1 MSFLDWIR
9 SGVQQQAVHLLR
21 EDIPRTRTDEQ
32 VSDAPLKAGE
42 SYIRLWLSEM
52 FLKHDQKWFRSQHP
66 VAYSTVT
73 LSVGSQP
80 AVELANVAG
89 PLKLP
94 KLSEPQLG
102 KVVSLNFQLTPLLPF
117 GGGTVQLAAGLLAL
131 AGDNKL
137 LAFLGTME
145 QITGVVFGPQ
155 ISSALKIAE
164 VVASGVDSLVQS
176 AGGSIH
182 LGMQDT
188 FVSAGGGGNELR
200 PGYIAVVLAPQ
211 GQLDP
216 AELWVKKGQLCHG
229 ANLAAATPL
238 DGFTYMLFRIEAR
251 TERDDWAQI
260 TSIAEPFDK
269 AIQALGPGKDENQAK
284 AYLGTAIV
292 TAWQSSD
299 LTSVDRRRVSKLLRD
314 EFEAVR
320 QSLGGL
326 GLVEGK
332 KPTFASVMKDAPSA
346 DEWLKDPP
354 AVSLGAL
361 LAP

>member
-1 MSFLDWIR
+1 MSFLEWIR
-9 SGVQQQAVHLLR
+9 SSVQQQAVHLLR
-21 EDIPRTRTDEQ
+21 EDIPLARTDEQ

-52 FLKHDQKWFRSQHP
+52 FLKHNQKWFRSQYP

-94 KLSEPQLG
+94 NLSAPQLG

-117 GGGTVQLAAGLLAL
+117 GGGTVQVAAGLLAL

-145 QITGVVFGPQ
+145 QITGFVCGPQ
-155 ISSALKIAE
+155 ISSALKIAG
-164 VVASGVDSLVQS
+164 VVADGVDSLVQS
-176 AGGSIH
+176 AAGSIH

-188 FVSAGGGGNELR
+188 FVSAGGGGNVLR
-200 PGYIAVVLAPQ
+200 PGYIAVVLATT

-216 AELWVKKGQLCHG
+216 AQLWVKKGQLCHG
-229 ANLAAATPL
+229 ASLAAATPL
-238 DGFTYMLFRIEAR
+238 AGFTYMLFRIEAR
-251 TERDDWAQI
+251 SERDDWDQI

-269 AIQALGPGKDENQAK
+269 AIQALPKDEAQAK
-284 AYLGTAIV
+284 EYLRTAIV
-292 TAWQSSD
+292 TAWQSPD
-299 LTSVDRRRVSKLLRD
+299 LTRLDRRRVAKLIHD
-314 EFEAVR
+314 EFEAAR

-326 GLVEGK
+326 GLVEGT
-332 KPTFASVMKDAPSA
+332 KPTLASVMAKPTAE
-346 DEWLKDPP
+346 EWARDPP
-354 AVSLGAL
+354 PVSLDAL